1 MLDLLAW
8 SRVHDLIRDALDIG
22 RIFDKVTRPMQEVE
36 AVNGDPRELAVGYI
50 VLAARAREDC
60 RTLLRHSWG
69 SEFLVVWVI

>member
-50 VLAARAREDC
+50 VLAARRLP
-60 RTLLRHSWG
+60 TLLRHSWG